1 MTHTVPPFVHL
12 HVHTQYSLLDGAI
25 RIDALLKRA
34 IDFGMDSVAITDHGT
49 MFGVLE
55 FFLKAGK
62 AGIKPIIGCEYY
74 VAPRKLT
81 DKTALDHQGL
91 SHLVVLA
98 ETSEGYRNL
107 CKLAT
112 IAQFKGFYHKPR
124 IDKNVL
130 REHSKGLIALSACLH
145 GEIPKLISEDNPDG
159 ADEAARTYRD
169 IFGEDNFFLEIQNNG
184 IPVQE
189 KVNNALLDMSKRLSI
204 PLIATNDCHYLDKG
218 DARAHEVLLCIQTG
232 KSMYDPNHFKFGTD
246 QLYFKSREEMHNYFK
261 SYPGSIENTVSIAKR
276 CNVDFD
282 FKSYHFPKFETPS
295 GQTAE
300 EFFEQKTREGY
311 NQKIKHVKEK
321 NPDIDENQYKERID
335 NEITTINSMGFP
347 GYFLIVADFI
357 NYAKK
362 HNIPVGPGRGSA
374 AGSLVAY
381 SLGITALDPIEHGL
395 IFERFLN
402 PGRKSM
408 PDIDVD
414 FCINGREEIF
424 KYVVGKY
431 GGGNYVAQIITF
443 GKLKPRA
450 VIRDVGRALDIP
462 LREVDAIA
470 KMVPD
475 VVNISL
481 NDALKQEPKIRAIAE
496 KKPEIDDLLKICR
509 VLEGLTRHAS
519 THAAGVVVADKPF
532 VEYLPLYKGKK
543 GEVLTQFDMKCV
555 EKIGLVKF
563 DFLGLRNLTVIANTL
578 SLVAK
583 QGGTPP
589 DLLNINLND
598 SDTYRLLVSGDTTGV
613 FQLESSGMKDL
624 LVRLK
629 PECFDDIIALVALY
643 RPGPM
648 ESGMIDDYVDRK
660 HGKKDVV
667 YLLPELEPILKE
679 TYGVIV
685 YQEQVMR
692 IAASIAGYS
701 MSEADD
707 LRKAMGK
714 KKPEIMASQSLRF
727 IRGATE
733 KGIQSQ
739 KAKKLFELIAKFGGY
754 GFNKSHSAAY
764 ALIAYQTAFL
774 KAHFLVEFMASWLT
788 SEIHSID
795 GVVKYIA
802 ECRHHGIQV
811 LPPDIDESDKEFT
824 VIGSKIRFGLVA
836 VKNVGEGAIESII
849 ADRKNGRFSS
859 LFDFCERVNLKKVN
873 KRVIEGLIKC
883 GAFDSTKVKRSQMI
897 ASLEDAIDYGQRV
910 QKEKADPQMRLFDM
924 GADRQDI
931 NLPKMPVIDEWD
943 EKQLLAFEKEAIGF
957 YITGHP
963 LTKFEDLQDKF
974 TNANTISLK
983 EKNDGEIIRIC
994 GIVIKIKTIKTK
1006 KGDPM
1011 AFITLEDQHGTIEI
1025 VIFSSV
1031 YAAAQEL
1038 LFEDKAVIIQGRVKK
1053 DENSVKIL
1061 AETMVP
1067 IEKAEETWT
1076 ASIHFNLDRNKTDKD
1091 LLLRLKDIFQR
1102 YPGSCEA
1109 YIHLLSHEETDAIIA
1124 LPDTLKVKAGSAL
1137 TCAVNALLGYN
1148 AVQTVCDSEYKE
1160 QKTNGKERG
1169 RNNFHAPKQ
1178 GRYRNA

>member
-12 HVHTQYSLLDGAI
+12 HIHTQYSLLDGAI
-25 RIDALLKRA
+25 RIDALLKRV

-74 VAPRKLT
+74 LAPRKLT

-130 REHSKGLIALSACLH
+130 RQHSKGLIALSACLH
-145 GEIPKLISEDNPDG
+145 GEIPKLISEDRLDG
-159 ADEAARTYRD
+159 ADEAALTYLD
-169 IFGEDNFFLEIQNNG
+169 IFGKDNFFLEIQNNG

-189 KVNNALLDMSKRLSI
+189 KVNKALVDMSKRLSI
-204 PLIATNDCHYLDKG
+204 PLIATNDCHYLDKE

-232 KSMYDPNHFKFGTD
+232 KSIYDPDHFKFGTD
-246 QLYFKSREEMHNYFK
+246 QLYFKSREEMHDYFK
-261 SYPGSIENTVSIAKR
+261 TYPGSIENTVSIAKR

-335 NEITTINSMGFP
+335 NEISTINSMGFP

-362 HNIPVGPGRGSA
+362 QNIPVGPGRGSA

-424 KYVVGKY
+424 KYVVEKY
-431 GGGNYVAQIITF
+431 GGGDYVAQIITF

-475 VVNISL
+475 VLNISL
-481 NDALKQEPKIRAIAE
+481 NDALKQEPRIRAIAE
-496 KKPEIDDLLKICR
+496 QKPEIDDLLKICR
-509 VLEGLTRHAS
+509 VLEGLPRHAS

-578 SLVAK
+578 SLIAK

-589 DLLNINLND
+589 DLIDISLD
-598 SDTYRLLVSGDTTGV
+598 DPDTYRLLVSGDTTGV

-629 PECFDDIIALVALY
+629 PKCFDDVIALVALY

-660 HGKKDVV
+660 HGKK
-667 YLLPELEPILKE
+667 
-679 TYGVIV
+679 
-685 YQEQVMR
+685 
-692 IAASIAGYS
+692 
-701 MSEADD
+701 
-707 LRKAMGK
+707 
-714 KKPEIMASQSLRF
+714 
-727 IRGATE
+727 
-733 KGIQSQ
+733 
-739 KAKKLFELIAKFGGY
+739 
-754 GFNKSHSAAY
+754 
-764 ALIAYQTAFL
+764 
-774 KAHFLVEFMASWLT
+774 
-788 SEIHSID
+788 
-795 GVVKYIA
+795 
-802 ECRHHGIQV
+802 
-811 LPPDIDESDKEFT
+811 
-824 VIGSKIRFGLVA
+824 
-836 VKNVGEGAIESII
+836 
-849 ADRKNGRFSS
+849 
-859 LFDFCERVNLKKVN
+859 
-873 KRVIEGLIKC
+873 
-883 GAFDSTKVKRSQMI
+883 
-897 ASLEDAIDYGQRV
+897 
-910 QKEKADPQMRLFDM
+910 
-924 GADRQDI
+924 
-931 NLPKMPVIDEWD
+931 KM
-943 EKQLLAFEKEAIGF
+943 
-957 YITGHP
+957 
-963 LTKFEDLQDKF
+963 
-974 TNANTISLK
+974 
-983 EKNDGEIIRIC
+983 
-994 GIVIKIKTIKTK
+994 
-1006 KGDPM
+1006 
-1011 AFITLEDQHGTIEI
+1011 
-1025 VIFSSV
+1025 
-1031 YAAAQEL
+1031 
-1038 LFEDKAVIIQGRVKK
+1038 
-1053 DENSVKIL
+1053 
-1061 AETMVP
+1061 
-1067 IEKAEETWT
+1067 
-1076 ASIHFNLDRNKTDKD
+1076 
-1091 LLLRLKDIFQR
+1091 
-1102 YPGSCEA
+1102 
-1109 YIHLLSHEETDAIIA
+1109 
-1124 LPDTLKVKAGSAL
+1124 
-1137 TCAVNALLGYN
+1137 
-1148 AVQTVCDSEYKE
+1148 
-1160 QKTNGKERG
+1160 
-1169 RNNFHAPKQ
+1169 
-1178 GRYRNA
+1178 